1 MQPAASAMSNWPRT
15 NLKWVLLGKGR
26 GAGAKL
32 QLSSNAKTADISKN
46 GHSLGQTPRPRRK
59 GCGLRTRK
67 RPWHRV
73 AAVGAVGWLGSA
85 RYRPLRPC
93 PLRDTARFCDRLY
106 EMCSAQSSPWK
117 NAPCLR
123 GRLRRPLGNNRGVR
137 RGLWAVK
144 IHEATTVP
152 TSGP

>member
-1 MQPAASAMSNWPRT
+1 M
-15 NLKWVLLGKGR
+15 L
-26 GAGAKL
+26 
-32 QLSSNAKTADISKN
+32 
-46 GHSLGQTPRPRRK
+46 
-59 GCGLRTRK
+59 
-67 RPWHRV
+67 V
-73 AAVGAVGWLGSA
+73 AAMLGGDTDQSLHPPSLE
-85 RYRPLRPC
+85 PLPLALTTIDGSHGTSM
-93 PLRDTARFCDRLY
+93 PSMLAPPATLVATLRDTARFCDRLY

>member
-1 MQPAASAMSNWPRT
+1 MGVKDP
-15 NLKWVLLGKGR
+15 
-26 GAGAKL
+26 
-32 QLSSNAKTADISKN
+32 TALYIS
-46 GHSLGQTPRPRRK
+46 
-59 GCGLRTRK
+59 
-67 RPWHRV
+67 
-73 AAVGAVGWLGSA
+73 
-85 RYRPLRPC
+85 
-93 PLRDTARFCDRLY
+93 LRDTARFCDRLY